1 MKENRPFRRKKNQI
15 HDCSRS
21 NQCLKQ
27 FKVRILPLTRVPV
40 SGLPSNISTWSG
52 RIVGIEN
59 SGLQHLFL
67 LDCIEVGYQT
77 IRLPAARTFLSK
89 RFCIITIF
97 SFLLDPNFR
106 NEAIRKL
113 MKLQRQLN

>member
-1 MKENRPFRRKKNQI
+1 MKENRPFRRKKIRFTTALNLI
-15 HDCSRS
+15 K
-21 NQCLKQ
+21 CLKQ
-27 FKVRILPLTRVPV
+27 VKLRILLLTRVPV

-89 RFCIITIF
+89 KFCIITIF